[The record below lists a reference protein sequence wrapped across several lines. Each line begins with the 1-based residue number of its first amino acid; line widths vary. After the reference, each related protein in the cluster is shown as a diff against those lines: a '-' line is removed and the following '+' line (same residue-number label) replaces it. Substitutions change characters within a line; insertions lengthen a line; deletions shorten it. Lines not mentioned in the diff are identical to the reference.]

1 MQAHGHMPGSSRF
14 IQVHP
19 GSSRFQAHLCIAV
32 VLYTPKLFCI
42 FTAKER
48 EIYIYIYLF
57 SYIHIYTALQVVVSP
72 LTHRTFTS
80 KFLLLSFQGPNA
92 RLVPH
97 NLLTRIPRG
106 LLGLFQAMAE
116 ARFVGML
123 DYLAALK
130 RKQADSR
137 PSKDGRFVPGLRS
150 GHRKCSAHFH
160 GSWDITVE
168 DTGKRRS
175 PREVARR
182 LNEPGAEKGASR
194 HWRAVVEKEGAKDPA
209 LREPSKLLLA
219 E

>member
-1 MQAHGHMPGSSRF
+1 MQYVYDGIEIHRGWEDALNKDTVQQSKLSPAYNLQIMQAGSSRF

-106 LLGLFQAMAE
+106 L
-116 ARFVGML
+116 
-123 DYLAALK
+123 
-130 RKQADSR
+130 
-137 PSKDGRFVPGLRS
+137 
-150 GHRKCSAHFH
+150 
-160 GSWDITVE
+160 
-168 DTGKRRS
+168 
-175 PREVARR
+175 
-182 LNEPGAEKGASR
+182 
-194 HWRAVVEKEGAKDPA
+194 
-209 LREPSKLLLA
+209 
-219 E
+219 